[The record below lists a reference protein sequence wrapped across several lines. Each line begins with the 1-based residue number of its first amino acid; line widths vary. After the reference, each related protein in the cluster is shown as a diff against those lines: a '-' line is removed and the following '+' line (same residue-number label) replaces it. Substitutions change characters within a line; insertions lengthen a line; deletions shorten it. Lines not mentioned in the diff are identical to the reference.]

1 MKWLSTV
8 REQLVRMGAGSEAYD
23 AKWAVFLLVNISML
37 INPQCFLSLIPKKTY
52 EIIKPGLSIKNM
64 DKSASIRIEKEAM
77 YNASLQVS

>member
-1 MKWLSTV
+1 M

-23 AKWAVFLLVNISML
+23 AKWAVFLLANISML
-37 INPQCFLSLIPKKTY
+37 INPQCFLSLIPKKHMKLLNR
-52 EIIKPGLSIKNM
+52 EISIKNM